1 MSISVIIPTRNRARY
16 LEVAL
21 RSISNQTLAASD
33 FEVIVVDNG
42 STDATR
48 LIVDQAAN
56 SLSNLRYA
64 YAPVPGLHVGR
75 HVGMHLASHTN
86 LTFADDDIEAYPTW
100 LETIDGVFLD
110 DSVAMVG
117 GNNLPRFEGEPP
129 DWFQDLW
136 RPPVGSKT
144 QVLHQVSIVNLGDK
158 AREISPF
165 LVFGC
170 NFSIRKSTLLESGG
184 FHPDG
189 MPREKVFLRG
199 DGESS
204 VSAYVSEQ
212 SYKCMFHP
220 GASVFHCVPQARM
233 TLDYFHQ
240 RGFSQGVSD
249 SYSSLRSTRDK
260 ERVENLLPA
269 LRRIRSRLDSIVRR
283 LALRSYGARK
293 AMRAYRAGYKEGYSY
308 HQDYYS
314 RSGSVRGWVHKR
326 DYMDVM
332 SSDIRCE
339 TLS

>member
-1 MSISVIIPTRNRARY
+1 MSISVIIPTRNRARF
-16 LEVAL
+16 LEAAL
-21 RSISNQTLAASD
+21 RSISSQTLAASE

-48 LIVDQAAN
+48 LIVDQAAK
-56 SLSNLRYA
+56 SLGNLRYV
-64 YAPVPGLHVGR
+64 YAPEPGLHVGR
-75 HVGMHLASHTN
+75 HVGMHLASHSN

-100 LETIDGVFLD
+100 LETIGGVFQD

-117 GNNLPRFEGEPP
+117 GNNLPRFERQPP
-129 DWFQDLW
+129 DWFMDLW

-220 GASVFHCVPQARM
+220 GASVFHCVPQTRM

-314 RSGSVRGWVHKR
+314 RSGSVREWVHKR

-332 SSDIRCE
+332 SSDIRYE